1 MTRHN
6 VELKKEII
14 KTQTQQQKILMENAE
29 LRKEI
34 MQIRAKQQ
42 LTQTECN
49 EKTNEINKINEE
61 LKHAK
66 RELTQLTKKIDIVKE
81 NNVTLNKKF
90 KDQKNESEQQIVTL
104 KTINLDLENK
114 VNKKNMNNEP
124 TTCKQDQQHQQ
135 QSNREIIQKGT
146 QEKHSIYVIDLL
158 EQSIKDQQLQE
169 ITKKYGKVIYQE
181 IRKDGKGKIGNIAI
195 VTYSTEESAEKAI
208 TGINKTNKYTAKKY
222 EYETS
227 SEVLL
232 IKETDQEKQRAE
244 LQIKK
249 PHPIECY
256 ACGSSNHI
264 IMDYN
269 KNATYMY
276 LIEKRKL

>member
-1 MTRHN
+1 
-6 VELKKEII
+6 
-14 KTQTQQQKILMENAE
+14 
-29 LRKEI
+29 

-169 ITKKYGKVIYQE
+169 ITKKYGKVIDQE
-181 IRKDGKGKIGNIAI
+181 IRKDGEGKIGNIAI
-195 VTYSTEESAEKAI
+195 VTFSTEESAEKAI
-208 TGINKTNKYTAKKY
+208 TGKNKTNKYIAQK
-222 EYETS
+222 
-227 SEVLL
+227 
-232 IKETDQEKQRAE
+232 I
-244 LQIKK
+244 
-249 PHPIECY
+249 
-256 ACGSSNHI
+256 
-264 IMDYN
+264 
-269 KNATYMY
+269 
-276 LIEKRKL
+276 